1 MRADNLAALD
11 MISLA
16 DLEILLDLHTRERV
30 PVTRYTAF
38 SWSVQRHSV
47 FERCKRKYYLQYYAT
62 RRVVEAN
69 NRAVSAVWW
78 LKQVI
83 PLRVWIGQVLHHAA
97 ATAARA
103 LRDGDE
109 IGEDKLTEQALTY
122 YREGVEA
129 SRRGIK
135 QDGAWRV
142 LFEHIYPGEPYSI
155 DRDRAESLVIDLTH
169 TLLESDAY
177 QWMRRLPGTAIRE
190 VDPPFQSFELPDVP
204 QLGRARI
211 FASPDVLVLHEG
223 KVHIID
229 WKTGGAEHEGVRHQ
243 AGVYR
248 LYAHRTYRVPEAEI
262 NFVVAD
268 LSSGE
273 SGEPPDVRRLAD
285 APGVVE
291 AEAFVRKSIYNMVSR
306 MEDVAHNTAT
316 IKAYP
321 MTDNLMLCRQCGFR
335 RACWRHEAPSNG

>member
-11 MISLA
+11 TMSLA
-16 DLEILLDLHTRERV
+16 DLEISLDLHTRERV

-38 SWSVQRHSV
+38 SWSVQRHNV
-47 FERCKRKYYLQYYAT
+47 FERCKREYYLQYYAT

-78 LKQVI
+78 LKQAI

-97 ATAARA
+97 ATAVCA
-103 LRDGDE
+103 LRDGGE
-109 IGEDKLTEQALTY
+109 IGEDELTEQALTY

-135 QDGAWRV
+135 HDGAWRV

-155 DRDRAESLVIDLTH
+155 DRDRAEPLVIDLTH
-169 TLLESDAY
+169 MLLESDAY
-177 QWMRRLPGTAIRE
+177 QWLRRLPRTAIRE

-204 QLGRARI
+204 RLGRVRV
-211 FASPDVLVLHEG
+211 FAIPDVLVLHEG

-229 WKTGGAEHEGVRHQ
+229 WKTGDAEDQGIRHQ

-248 LYAHRTYRVPEAEI
+248 LYAHRTYRVPEDAI
-262 NFVVAD
+262 NFVVAG
-268 LSSGE
+268 LSGGE
-273 SGEPPDVRRLAD
+273 SGEPPGVRRLTG
-285 APGVVE
+285 APGIAE
-291 AEAFVRKSIYNMVSR
+291 TEAFVRESIYNMVSC

-321 MTDNLMLCRQCGFR
+321 MTDDLTLCQRCGFR
-335 RACWRHEAPSNG
+335 RACWRHEASPHE